1 MTIFPV
7 WVIFSLPL
15 DNKYNKTPFV
25 RFVCNLTSH
34 IYFMIIQIC
43 VACWPIYP
51 IYRQTMMPYW
61 IEWLLVVWLSGLL
74 LEQLSEQQD
83 RSGLAAIKVLNLSGI
98 HQSGISLSHFN
109 MIILNQYLIIL
120 YFLVGGQH
128 FSTFHS
134 SHIACCYSNFSCT
147 DRMER
152 VGLYPKSIR
161 WSRIFDVLY
170 SGIFHL
176 LHIIETF
183 SKIKKEEKYVKW
195 IFNLLDLRF
204 LEISPSVWAVGYYHH
219 KSDSW
224 YVEIYGGVIP
234 FWSWIHHV
242 SNGNKSTL

>member
-83 RSGLAAIKVLNLSGI
+83 RSGLAAIKVSNLSGI
-98 HQSGISLSHFN
+98 HPSDSFT
-109 MIILNQYLIIL
+109 LIICNP
-120 YFLVGGQH
+120 YFTILSFSLGGQH

-134 SHIACCYSNFSCT
+134 SHIACCHSNFSCT

-170 SGIFHL
+170 SGIFSW
-176 LHIIETF
+176 LHISETF
-183 SKIKKEEKYVKW
+183 SKRLIRRV
-195 IFNLLDLRF
+195 R
-204 LEISPSVWAVGYYHH
+204 
-219 KSDSW
+219 
-224 YVEIYGGVIP
+224 
-234 FWSWIHHV
+234 WSMH
-242 SNGNKSTL
+242 

>member
-83 RSGLAAIKVLNLSGI
+83 RSGLAAIKVVNVFKYLERNMKNWIEIPTNLRFESFFFI
-98 HQSGISLSHFN
+98 IS
-109 MIILNQYLIIL
+109 
-120 YFLVGGQH
+120 GGQY
-128 FSTFHS
+128 FSTFHCS
-134 SHIACCYSNFSCT
+134 YTACSNCNIFCT
-147 DRMER
+147 DWLER
-152 VGLYPKSIR
+152 ACLYPKSICR
-161 WSRIFDVLY
+161 GCISNVLY
-170 SGIFHL
+170 SGNLRYSHYIFHKL
-176 LHIIETF
+176 LLKTSMNISIISVLCLVDT
-183 SKIKKEEKYVKW
+183 W
-195 IFNLLDLRF
+195 F
-204 LEISPSVWAVGYYHH
+204 LEISSSVWSLGYYYH
-219 KSDSW
+219 KSDCW
-224 YVEIYGGVIP
+224 YIEIHGSPVP
-234 FWSWIHHV
+234 FWSRIYNV
-242 SNGNKSTL
+242 GNGH

>member
-1 MTIFPV
+1 MIFIIQISGELWKGNLQSWASYKMVLFSAALMTIFPV

-98 HQSGISLSHFN
+98 HQSGLCFIS
-109 MIILNQYLIIL
+109 I
-120 YFLVGGQH
+120 
-128 FSTFHS
+128 
-134 SHIACCYSNFSCT
+134 
-147 DRMER
+147 
-152 VGLYPKSIR
+152 
-161 WSRIFDVLY
+161 
-170 SGIFHL
+170 
-176 LHIIETF
+176 
-183 SKIKKEEKYVKW
+183 
-195 IFNLLDLRF
+195 
-204 LEISPSVWAVGYYHH
+204 
-219 KSDSW
+219 
-224 YVEIYGGVIP
+224 
-234 FWSWIHHV
+234 
-242 SNGNKSTL
+242 